1 MGVEVREDRFFLG
14 KRCGTRGEC
23 YFRKMD
29 GRRCWNGKLFFHR
42 LREVNDIYIFRW
54 GGFVLK
60 EQIFNFFFGG
70 FVLYISQRI
79 CFCGFFFFG
88 YHETTGYSTLD
99 FFLSSY
105 LPIFSSTFK
114 RHFLPPFFV
123 LPSFS
128 GILIFSPFPYSSSH
142 RMFLIVFL
150 SYFLVL
156 LIHLFLFICLI
167 FIIYFSFP
175 IFFNLS

>member
-1 MGVEVREDRFFLG
+1 M
-14 KRCGTRGEC
+14 
-23 YFRKMD
+23 
-29 GRRCWNGKLFFHR
+29 
-42 LREVNDIYIFRW
+42 
-54 GGFVLK
+54 LK
-60 EQIFNFFFGG
+60 KQFFFFFWG
-70 FVLYISQRI
+70 FVLYIFQRI
-79 CFCGFFFFG
+79 CFCGFLFC

-105 LPIFSSTFK
+105 LSFFLLFFPRLLKGIFS
-114 RHFLPPFFV
+114 PFFHPP
-123 LPSFS
+123 LFS
-128 GILIFSPFPYSSSH
+128 RILIFSPFPYSSSY

-156 LIHLFLFICLI
+156 LIHLFLFICLL

>member
-1 MGVEVREDRFFLG
+1 MGVEVCEDRFFLG
-14 KRCGTRGEC
+14 KRGGTRGEC
-23 YFRKMD
+23 YFRKMH
-29 GRRCWNGKLFFHR
+29 GRRCWNGKIFFHR
-42 LREVNDIYIFRW
+42 LREVNAIYIFRR
-54 GGFVLK
+54 
-60 EQIFNFFFGG
+60 GG

-88 YHETTGYSTLD
+88 YHETTCYSTLD

-105 LPIFSSTFK
+105 LPFFSSIFSSTFK
-114 RHFLPPFFV
+114 RHFLPPFFI

-128 GILIFSPFPYSSSH
+128 GILIFSPFPYSSSY

-156 LIHLFLFICLI
+156 LIHLFIFISLI